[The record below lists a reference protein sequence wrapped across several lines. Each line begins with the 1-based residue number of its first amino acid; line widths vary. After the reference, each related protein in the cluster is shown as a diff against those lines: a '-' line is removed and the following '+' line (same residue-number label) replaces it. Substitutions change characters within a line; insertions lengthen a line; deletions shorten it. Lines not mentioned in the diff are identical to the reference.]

1 MFSLEQHEAK
11 DSKKVVI
18 PKCVWEV
25 RCAWFASLISICVSF
40 VPGTYLGG
48 PINPNFKPDSWDLSE
63 DYTFFKNG
71 SFTACTF
78 LGYLKQ
84 LIEN

>member
-1 MFSLEQHEAK
+1 M
-11 DSKKVVI
+11 
-18 PKCVWEV
+18 CVGGEV
-25 RCAWFASLISICVSF
+25 CLICFTDICVSF

-71 SFTACTF
+71 SFTARTF